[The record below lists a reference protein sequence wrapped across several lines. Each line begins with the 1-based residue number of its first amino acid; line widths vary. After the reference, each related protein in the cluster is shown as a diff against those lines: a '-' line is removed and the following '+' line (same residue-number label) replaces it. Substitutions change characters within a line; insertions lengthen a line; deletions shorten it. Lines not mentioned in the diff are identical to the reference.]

1 MDSDDQISIGNS
13 TQNFNGIAKA
23 ERESANYGNGVATT
37 STGVNGSRIMT
48 NLTNDSLP
56 SAHDTTVHDKMKN
69 DENLT
74 NLIKNLFET
83 KNKDVIKRLNE
94 YHMKQSKL
102 NFYICRRVSFII
114 VCFLSSFTKKS
125 KSLSRKAHQTQRILQ
140 RRIKAGQTKTMGER
154 DGEKD
159 SYISFHIIY
168 LFIYCFTF

>member
-102 NFYICRRVSFII
+102 NLYICKR
-114 VCFLSSFTKKS
+114 
-125 KSLSRKAHQTQRILQ
+125 AHQTQRILQ

-154 DGEKD
+154 EGEKD
-159 SYISFHIIY
+159 SFISFHIIY
-168 LFIYCFTF
+168 LFIYYFAF